1 MKEKIYVF
9 VIGLLLGGIIATGSL
24 FVYQK
29 CNENSADN
37 TQSNEQMQMPGG
49 NGDNSNGQ
57 MPGGNG
63 GTPPAKPGESSSNS
77 GDSSNS
83 NNSSSNDNTPPAKP
97 DDNSS
102 TKSNDSTQ
110 NTKTS
115 ASNSI

>member
-63 GTPPAKPGESSSNS
+63 STPPAKPGESSNDS
-77 GDSSNS
+77 GDSSN
-83 NNSSSNDNTPPAKP
+83 NNSSSSKDNTTPNKP

-110 NTKTS
+110 NSKTS
-115 ASNSI
+115 ASNSL

>member
-9 VIGLLLGGIIATGSL
+9 IIGLLLGGIIATGGL
-24 FVYQK
+24 FIYQK
-29 CNENSADN
+29 CNETSTNN
-37 TQSNEQMQMPGG
+37 TQSNEQMQMPGE

-97 DDNSS
+97 DDNNS
-102 TKSNDSTQ
+102 TKTNDSTQ